1 MAVRI
6 TVWLDGPSRGG
17 GGGAI
22 AAGMAQARTAL
33 FLGFGY
39 VAAAM
44 AARLA
49 AEGWA
54 ILGTSRSG
62 AARPGVQMLAFSGA
76 FSEALDEAIGCAD
89 AIVCSIPPGEAGCS
103 AALAFP
109 GRLAAS
115 RAWKAYLSTTG
126 VYGDRAGRWAFEDD
140 PPTPQS
146 PEASRRALAEGQW
159 RASGGHVFR
168 LPGIYGP
175 GRSPFDRI
183 AERRI
188 DKPGQV
194 FSRAHRDDIASALIA
209 SLARPNPGRLY
220 NICDDEPEASPVVT
234 AYAAALLGVGPGPLV
249 PVEDAGLSP
258 MGQRFYAEC
267 KRVSNARA
275 KAELGWRPAYPSYRE
290 GLAAILKAERA
301 P

>member
-1 MAVRI
+1 MAARI
-6 TVWLDGPSRGG
+6 TVWLDGPSRARCA
-17 GGGAI
+17 GAI
-22 AAGMAQARTAL
+22 APPMAQARTAL

-44 AARLA
+44 AARLSRD
-49 AEGWA
+49 GWA
-54 ILGTSRSG
+54 IVGTSRSG
-62 AARPGVQMLAFSGA
+62 AARPDVQMLAFSGT
-76 FSEALDEAIGCAD
+76 FSTPLSEAIGCAD
-89 AIVCSIPPGEAGCS
+89 AIVCSIPPGDTGCP

-109 GRLAAS
+109 GKLAAS

-159 RASGGHVFR
+159 RALGGHVFR

-194 FSRAHRDDIASALIA
+194 FSRAHRDDIAAALIA
-209 SLARPNPGRLY
+209 SLARPNPGDRK
-220 NICDDEPEASPVVT
+220 SVV
-234 AYAAALLGVGPGPLV
+234 
-249 PVEDAGLSP
+249 
-258 MGQRFYAEC
+258 
-267 KRVSNARA
+267 
-275 KAELGWRPAYPSYRE
+275 
-290 GLAAILKAERA
+290 
-301 P
+301 